1 MEEHV
6 DDLTLKKRYL
16 YDYYL
21 QLNVAVVDGSNFLSN
36 EGQSHFIIDQKGPH
50 KSDAKQ
56 KPFSLKPSASVFFKF
71 SHRDKSK
78 NVLKNIDQMRMV
90 DNIINKVSSIHSTM

>member
-6 DDLTLKKRYL
+6 NDLTLKKQYL

-21 QLNVAVVDGSNFLSN
+21 HLNVAVVDGSNFLSN
-36 EGQSHFIIDQKGPH
+36 EGQSHFKIDNKGPH

-56 KPFSLKPSASVFFKF
+56 KPFFLKSSASVFFKF
-71 SHRDKSK
+71 SHRDKSN
-78 NVLKNIDQMRMV
+78 NVLKIL
-90 DNIINKVSSIHSTM
+90 ISCEWSKIL